1 MKKIFA
7 IILFSAI
14 CASTQE
20 WRINEFIIEGDSLF
34 KIEYTTDSWHGGDTG
49 MINRKR
55 VYTYKGN
62 NIRLTKIKD
71 RRFRWKPAKMVED
84 TIP

>member
-14 CASTQE
+14 CAPTQE
-20 WRINEFIIEGDSLF
+20 WRINEFTIKGDSLF
-34 KIEYTTDSWHGGDTG
+34 KIEYTADSWHGGDTG
-49 MINRKR
+49 MINQKR

-71 RRFRWKPAKMVED
+71 QKYHWKPAEMVED